1 MCLDGRLAS
10 LDTCLVQESALYMP
24 EERATAE
31 KEVSDLVKARIRLC
45 QALNNAYHDD
55 SKRYVLVVYE

>member
-1 MCLDGRLAS
+1 MCWNGRLAS

-24 EERATAE
+24 EERAAAE

-55 SKRYVLVVYE
+55 SKRYVRVVCE